1 MSLGDDV
8 RDVLEWYPRVF
19 MACHTRH
26 VRDPHSERV
35 ISARQA
41 GILDHL
47 DDAEPTTL
55 GGLARHMGVTP
66 ATMSLAVERLVR
78 DGYVRRRRDRADA
91 RRVELTLSEAGARV
105 RDANSVLDAER
116 VRLMLKQLAPR
127 DRAVGVRGLALLGQ
141 AAQRVVHGKRLYGL
155 QDRAGEAASRARP
168 QHTEEAS

>member
-8 RDVLEWYPRVF
+8 REVLQWYPRVF
-19 MACHTRH
+19 LACHTRH

-35 ISARQA
+35 LSARQA

-47 DDAEPTTL
+47 DDVAPTTL

-105 RDANSVLDAER
+105 RDANSVLDAEQ
-116 VRLMLKQLAPR
+116 VRLMLKLLAPG
-127 DRAVGVRGLALLGQ
+127 DRAVGVRGLALLAQ
-141 AAQRVVHGKRLYGL
+141 AAQRVMHTKGL
-155 QDRAGEAASRARP
+155 QDRSGEATSRARP
-168 QHTEEAS
+168 QRSEEAP